1 MTKSQQV
8 FVCAFLLMII
18 SLWASL
24 FAEQQP
30 QLFNRY
36 DFNQNLA
43 LAEPWRLISAHVFHL
58 SRSHLWL
65 NLAALVMLTLLFV
78 RHYDVRS
85 WLNGI
90 LIIMVGC
97 SLFTWVIGAPQQFVG
112 LSGVLHG
119 LLLQGVLLEWSQ
131 RQFRRDPLM
140 IAIVLVIIGKVG
152 LEYFN
157 GPLTGDLLSHG
168 DAVWVMHVGG
178 LVSGVL
184 AYVLHRKPIKAA
196 LLEHKSD

>member
-1 MTKSQQV
+1 MSKYQQV
-8 FVCAFLLMII
+8 FVCAVLLLII

-30 QLFNRY
+30 QLLHSY
-36 DFNQNLA
+36 DFNQTLA
-43 LAEPWRLISAHVFHL
+43 LSEPWRLISAHVFHL

-85 WLNGI
+85 WLNGL

-97 SLFTWVIGAPQQFVG
+97 SLFTWLIGEPQHFVG

-119 LLLQGVLLEWSQ
+119 LLLQGILLEWSQ
-131 RQFRRDPLM
+131 RQFKRDPFM
-140 IAIVLVIIGKVG
+140 IAITVVVIGKVSI
-152 LEYFN
+152 EFFN
-157 GPLTGDLLSHG
+157 GPLTGDLMSHG

-184 AYVLHRKPIKAA
+184 AYVLHRKPVKDA
-196 LLEHKSD
+196 LLS

>member
-1 MTKSQQV
+1 MSKYQQV
-8 FVCAFLLMII
+8 FVCAILLVII

-30 QLFNRY
+30 QLLVTY
-36 DFNQNLA
+36 DFNQTLA
-43 LAEPWRLISAHVFHL
+43 LSEPWRLITAHVFHL

-78 RHYDVRS
+78 RHYEVRS
-85 WLNGI
+85 WLNGL

-97 SLFTWVIGAPQQFVG
+97 SLFTWLVGQPQQFVG

-119 LLLQGVLLEWSQ
+119 LLLQGVLLEWSE
-131 RQFRRDPLM
+131 RKFRRDGLM
-140 IAIVLVIIGKVG
+140 IAIMLVIIAKVCA
-152 LEYFN
+152 EYIV
-157 GPLTGDLLSHG
+157 GPLSGDLLSHG

-184 AYVLHRKPIKAA
+184 AYVLHRKPIKEA
-196 LLEHKSD
+196 LLERQTD